1 MAIGIMVCGLNGAGK
16 STLGRALASALHLHF
31 IDKEDLV
38 FPGGHASGYYAAP
51 RSRAEAEAA
60 LAQEI
65 AAHPN
70 FVFASVKGDYRLDIA
85 AAFTHAVWV
94 QAPKALRMRRVRA
107 RSFEKFGDRM
117 LPGGD
122 LYAQE
127 EAFFRL
133 AESRTDADMAA
144 WAQSLS
150 CPVIQVDG
158 EKPLPDK
165 VAEVAAALGIR
176 PPAHAPSV
184 D

>member
-1 MAIGIMVCGLNGAGK
+1 MAIGIIVCGLNGAGK

-38 FPGGHASGYYAAP
+38 FPDGYASGYYAAP
-51 RSRAEAEAA
+51 RSRAEAEAV

-65 AAHPN
+65 AAYPN
-70 FVFASVKGDYRLDIA
+70 FVFASVRGNCRPDIA

-94 QAPKALRMRRVRA
+94 QAPKALRMQRVRM

-144 WAQSLS
+144 WVQSLS
-150 CPVIQVDG
+150 CPVIRVDG

-165 VAEVAAALGIR
+165 VAEVVAALGIEPDR
-176 PPAHAPSV
+176 Q